1 MKTNKNLPQIGEQ
14 ARASS
19 GQGAD
24 YTISSEA
31 EADGD
36 TILTVLTPHSG
47 GDSFKWQHGGVCV

>member
-1 MKTNKNLPQIGEQ
+1 MGEQ

-24 YTISSEA
+24 YTISSQA